1 MGTLEADVLVVG
13 GGAAGLRA
21 AIEAVRQGVSPLVV
35 CKGRAGYNTITAVSG
50 GGLKAAVGGA
60 SIEEHIEDTLMVGR
74 GLNDRKLVEVLAGEG
89 GERVLELKRFGIDL
103 QVGRGSVYVGDTP
116 GRGGLELAVGLR
128 DYALKVGVKLLE
140 DTIITRILIEDGR
153 AIGAVGY
160 NHLRDETYILS
171 ARAIILATGGAGAL
185 YLRTDCPKGA
195 VGDGYSLAYH
205 AGVKLRDMEF
215 VQFFPLALAE
225 RGFPPYLIGG
235 RLSEEGRL
243 LNALGEDI
251 VERYAIRDRPLVLRA
266 RDLLS
271 RAIMM
276 EIKAGRGVDDAVL
289 LDVREVLRGGLEGWF
304 STASFGTLLEKLR
317 AAERPIKVAPICHF
331 TMGGIAIDE
340 WGQTDVEGLYAA
352 GEVVGGVHGANRHG
366 GNALTSALVFGARA
380 GRKAAEYA
388 REMSAIKPSG
398 FEEELQRYEGLRGE
412 GVKAEELLERLRR
425 LMWSKVGILREK
437 DGLKEA
443 LKEIEEMRD
452 EAEEVK
458 AATRREMLRAL
469 ELPMALDTAEMI
481 CRSALRRTE
490 SRGAHYRVDYPE
502 EDESWLRVI
511 YLQKRGG
518 EMRLHVKPLS
528 SNA

>member
-1 MGTLEADVLVVG
+1 M
-13 GGAAGLRA
+13 
-21 AIEAVRQGVSPLVV
+21 
-35 CKGRAGYNTITAVSG
+35 
-50 GGLKAAVGGA
+50 KAAVGGA
-60 SIEEHIEDTLMVGR
+60 SIEEHIEDTLRTGK
-74 GLNDRKLVEVLAGEG
+74 GLNDRRLVEVLAREG
-89 GERVLELKRFGIDL
+89 GERVLELRDFGIDL
-103 QVGRGSVYVGDTP
+103 QVGRGGVYVGNTP

-128 DYALKVGVKLLE
+128 DYALKVGVELLE
-140 DTIITRILIEDGR
+140 DTIITRILVEDGK

-160 NHLRDETYILS
+160 NHLRDEAYVLS
-171 ARAIILATGGAGAL
+171 ARAVILATGGAGAI
-185 YLRTDCPKGA
+185 YQRNDCPRGA
-195 VGDGYSLAYH
+195 VGDGYSLAYQ
-205 AGVKLRDMEF
+205 AGARLRDMEF

-225 RGFPPYLIGG
+225 EGFPPFLIGG

-251 VERYAIRDRPLVLRA
+251 VEKYAIRDRPLVLRA

-289 LDVREVLRGGLEGWF
+289 LDVREALKRGFEELF
-304 STASFGTLLEKLR
+304 STASMRMLMERLR
-317 AAERPIKVAPICHF
+317 AADRPVKVAPVSHF
-331 TMGGIAIDE
+331 TMGGVAIDE

-380 GRKAAEYA
+380 GRRAAEYA
-388 REMSAIKPSG
+388 KEAQAIRPSS
-398 FEEELQRYEGLRGE
+398 FEEELQRYESLRGE

-443 LKEIEEMRD
+443 LREIGELRD

-469 ELPMALDTAEMI
+469 ELPMALDAAEMI
-481 CRSALRRTE
+481 CRSALTRTE
-490 SRGAHYRVDYPE
+490 SRGAHYRVDYPKE
-502 EDESWLRVI
+502 NESWLRTI
-511 YLQKRGG
+511 YLSKEGSK
-518 EMRLHVKPLS
+518 MRLDVEPLP
-528 SNA
+528 

>member
-21 AIEAVRQGVSPLVV
+21 AIEAVGQGVSPLVV

-225 RGFPPYLIGG
+225 EGFPPYLIGG

-251 VERYAIRDRPLVLRA
+251 VEKYAIRDRPLVLRA

-317 AAERPIKVAPICHF
+317 AAERPIKVAPVCHF
-331 TMGGIAIDE
+331 TMGGVAIDE

-380 GRKAAEYA
+380 GRRAAEYA
-388 REMSAIKPSG
+388 KEAQAIRPSS
-398 FEEELQRYEGLRGE
+398 FEEEELQRYERLRGE
-412 GVKAEELLERLRR
+412 GGKAEELLERLRR

-443 LKEIEEMRD
+443 LREIGELRD

-469 ELPMALDTAEMI
+469 ELPMALDAAEMI
-481 CRSALRRTE
+481 CRSALTRTE

-502 EDESWLRVI
+502 EDESWLRTI
-511 YLQKRGG
+511 YLSKEGG
-518 EMRLHVKPLS
+518 EMHLDVESLIP
-528 SNA
+528 

>member
-1 MGTLEADVLVVG
+1 MKTLEADVLVIG

-21 AIEAVRQGVSPLVV
+21 AIEAVRGGVKPLVV
-35 CKGRAGYNTITAVSG
+35 CKGKAGYNTITAVSG

-60 SIEEHIEDTLMVGR
+60 SVEEHIEDTLQTGR
-74 GLNDRKLVEVLAGEG
+74 GLNDRRLVEVLAREG
-89 GERVLELKRFGIDL
+89 GERVLELRDFGIDL
-103 QVGRGSVYVGDTP
+103 QVGRGGVYVGNTP

-128 DYALKVGVKLLE
+128 DYALKVGVELLE
-140 DTIITRILIEDGR
+140 DTIITRILVEDSK

-160 NHLRDETYILS
+160 NHLRDEAYVLS
-171 ARAIILATGGAGAL
+171 ARAVILATGGAGAL
-185 YLRTDCPKGA
+185 YQRNDCPRGA
-195 VGDGYSLAYH
+195 VGDGYSLAYQ
-205 AGVKLRDMEF
+205 AGARLRDMEF
-215 VQFFPLALAE
+215 IQFFPLALAE
-225 RGFPPYLIGG
+225 EGFPPFLIGG

-251 VERYAIRDRPLVLRA
+251 VEKYAIKDRPLVLRA

-276 EIKAGRGVDDAVL
+276 EIKAGRGVDGAVL
-289 LDVREVLRGGLEGWF
+289 LDMRGVLRRGVEGWF

-317 AAERPIKVAPICHF
+317 AADRPVKVAPVSHF
-331 TMGGIAIDE
+331 TMGGVAIDE

-388 REMSAIKPSG
+388 KEAPTIRPSS
-398 FEEELQRYEGLRGE
+398 FEEELQSYENLKGKGM
-412 GVKAEELLERLRR
+412 KAEELLGRLRR
-425 LMWSKVGILREK
+425 LMWSKVGILRKGEE
-437 DGLKEA
+437 LRES
-443 LKEIEEMRD
+443 LKEIGELRE

-458 AATRREMLRAL
+458 AAKGREMLRAL
-469 ELPMALDTAEMI
+469 ELPMALETAEMI
-481 CRSALRRTE
+481 CRSALKRAE

-511 YLQKRGG
+511 YLQKGAVR
-518 EMRLHVKPLS
+518 
-528 SNA
+528 